1 MICPACNAEF
11 RRGTVFCPR
20 CYVALIDGAAEADEI
35 VEKAYPGSSLVH
47 LWRGEDPAL
56 HASLLEA
63 LADAGI
69 PSYEQP
75 LGGGPSARPIDQ
87 LLDHSHARFGFEVAV
102 LSSHLAKAEMNFL
115 KLLKETPPDIE
126 RPPYYP
132 SSPGEAKL
140 E

>member
-20 CYVALIDGAAEADEI
+20 CHVALIDGAAEADEI

-102 LSSHLAKAEMNFL
+102 LSLHLAQGGMIFQKILNQTA
-115 KLLKETPPDIE
+115 PGQA
-126 RPPYYP
+126 RPP
-132 SSPGEAKL
+132 
-140 E
+140 